1 MMTLVRK
8 DLILIR
14 SSIVSLSIFAAV
26 LCFLL
31 KDPLIPHVLPAVLL
45 VSLASASI
53 RWDEQCN
60 WDRYIVSIGV
70 DRNTIVRSKFAT
82 GAILALIGTVTGLV
96 ISISMSYVHDFGD
109 GASMVT
115 TCPLGFIVGIIV
127 SSVSVAVYYITGNS
141 VKAQYISVVANIV
154 VISALIALSMIAAEA
169 FGDLTLVVLAL
180 AAVAAVVVHIC
191 CSVSRRRF
199 AGIDL

>member
-8 DLILIR
+8 DLILIK
-14 SSIVSLSIFAAV
+14 SSIVPLSIFAAV

-31 KDPLIPHVLPAVLL
+31 KVPLITYILPAVLL

-60 WDRYIVSIGV
+60 WDRYIMSIGV
-70 DRNTIVRSKFAT
+70 DRNTIVRSKFVT
-82 GAILALIGTVTGLV
+82 GAILALIGTAIGLV
-96 ISISMSYVHDFGD
+96 ISISMSYVYDFGD
-109 GASMVT
+109 VASMVT
-115 TCPLGFIVGIIV
+115 ACPLGFIIGIIV
-127 SSVSVAVYYITGNS
+127 SSVSVAVYYVTGNS
-141 VKAQYISVVANIV
+141 VKTQYISVVANIV
-154 VISALIALSMIAAEA
+154 VISALITLSMIAAEA

-180 AAVAAVVVHIC
+180 AAVAVVIVYTC
-191 CSVSRRRF
+191 YLVSCRRF

>member
-8 DLILIR
+8 DLILIK

-31 KDPLIPHVLPAVLL
+31 RVPLVTYILPAVLL

-60 WDRYIVSIGV
+60 WDRYVVSIGV
-70 DRNTIVRSKFAT
+70 DRNTIVRSKFVT
-82 GAILALIGTVTGLV
+82 GVILALIGTAIGLV
-96 ISISMSYVHDFGD
+96 ISISMSYVYDSGYV
-109 GASMVT
+109 ASLVT
-115 TCPLGFIVGIIV
+115 ACPLGFIIGIIV
-127 SSVSVAVYYITGNS
+127 SSVSVAVYYVTGNS
-141 VKAQYISVVANIV
+141 VKTQYISVVANIV
-154 VISALIALSMIAAEA
+154 VISALITLSMVAAEA

-180 AAVAAVVVHIC
+180 AAVAAVIVYTC
-191 CSVSRRRF
+191 YSVSCRRF